1 MPIGPIEPTPAAP
14 PVTVLVMVDVV
25 EDDVGAMCISDAK
38 IRDHKTDMYHPRL
51 SVDHSKR

>member
-1 MPIGPIEPTPAAP
+1 MGRDGIYE
-14 PVTVLVMVDVV
+14 LVVV
-25 EDDVGAMCISDAK
+25 EDDVGAICISDAK